1 MSKRSSL
8 QRSGSVIDDLPL
20 SADRELALLHTPPR
34 VRPALAA
41 LFAIDSA
48 MEDVVARSTEPTLGR
63 IKLAWWREQL
73 EALDSKP
80 APAEPRLQA
89 AAAHLVPI
97 GITGAEVANLELGWA
112 ALLDEPIDFST
123 VWLRGVAL
131 FQLGAKLLGASD
143 PHLDAAGILVGLA
156 SAARIG
162 REPPGDLVVTIST
175 SVRGEVMP
183 RGLRC
188 ISGLA
193 RLAVRDLRR
202 GAPYEPEGSRTRVF
216 QFLVHLWTGR
226 VW

>member
-1 MSKRSSL
+1 M
-8 QRSGSVIDDLPL
+8 
-20 SADRELALLHTPPR
+20 
-34 VRPALAA
+34 AA
-41 LFAIDSA
+41 LFAIDAA

-89 AAAHLVPI
+89 AAAHLLPK

-123 VWLRGVAL
+123 AWLRGVAL

-143 PHLDAAGILVGLA
+143 PHRDAAGILVGLA

-162 REPPGDLVVTIST
+162 REPPRDLVVTIST

-188 ISGLA
+188 ITGLA
-193 RLAVRDLRR
+193 RLAVRDLR
-202 GAPYEPEGSRTRVF
+202 GGVPYEPEGSRSRAF